1 MEFTSMSV
9 ISRYEVRLQ
18 CMTLATELSGSQEP
32 LDQVFEK
39 AEKIYG
45 WVNQVGNV
53 NKKRPSRN
61 ETRNEKPHKPT
72 RYNPQDR
79 HREQQQQQ
87 HYRSQRD
94 SQPDMFD

>member
-1 MEFTSMSV
+1 MSV
-9 ISRYEVRLQ
+9 ISRYEVRLR
-18 CMTLATELSGSQEP
+18 CMTLATELSSSQEP

-53 NKKRPSRN
+53 NKKHS
-61 ETRNEKPHKPT
+61 RNEKPHKPT

-79 HREQQQQQ
+79 YREQQQQH

>member
-1 MEFTSMSV
+1 MSV
-9 ISRYEVRLQ
+9 ISRYEVRLR
-18 CMTLATELSGSQEP
+18 CMTLATELSSSQEP
-32 LDQVFEK
+32 LDEVFEK

-53 NKKRPSRN
+53 NKKRPR
-61 ETRNEKPHKPT
+61 TEKSNRHPP

-79 HREQQQQQ
+79 YREQQQQH
-87 HYRSQRD
+87 HYRSQKD

>member
-1 MEFTSMSV
+1 MSV
-9 ISRYEVRLQ
+9 ISRYEVRLR
-18 CMTLATELSGSQEP
+18 CMTLATELSSSQEP
-32 LDQVFEK
+32 LDEVFEK

-53 NKKRPSRN
+53 NKKRPRNETRN

-79 HREQQQQQ
+79 YREQQQQH
-87 HYRSQRD
+87 HYRSQKD

>member
-1 MEFTSMSV
+1 MSV
-9 ISRYEVRLQ
+9 ISRYEVRLR
-18 CMTLATELSGSQEP
+18 CMTLATELSSSQEP
-32 LDQVFEK
+32 LDEVFEK

-61 ETRNEKPHKPT
+61 EKPHKPT

-79 HREQQQQQ
+79 PQDRYREQQQQH

>member
-1 MEFTSMSV
+1 MSV
-9 ISRYEVRLQ
+9 ISRYEVRLR
-18 CMTLATELSGSQEP
+18 CMTLATELSSSQEP
-32 LDQVFEK
+32 LDEVFEK

-53 NKKRPSRN
+53 NKKRPRT

-79 HREQQQQQ
+79 YREQQQQH